1 MRIAYLITENLLKH
15 PGLKYKILGQIKRW
29 QENGHEVYQVI
40 LAERVIISPE
50 GIVID
55 SGIKKINVDNKKSK
69 KKILSKLLLIKEMA
83 LKYKFAIHALK
94 IIQPDLTYS
103 RYLFPAPKVSEIYKH
118 AGKLVFE
125 INSDDR
131 AEYMQKNKITG
142 IYNYA
147 FRYFS
152 LKNVDA
158 LVFVTKELMHSKSFK
173 YFSGQKIVIA
183 NGISVNDFHFISK
196 TTNNCPNLV
205 FIGSPG
211 QAWHGLDK
219 IYLLA
224 EILKECT
231 VNIIGPSKEYCV
243 GQWKTLPK
251 NVVFHGYLSA
261 EESKCIIKNMDVGI
275 GTLALYRKKMHEAC
289 PLKVRQYLAQGLPV
303 IAASK
308 DTDISENNPFYLKL
322 PNSENNILD
331 YHDVIC
337 DFINYAYNNENLRI
351 KSRNFAEEFLSF
363 NKKELIR
370 LDFFYEVIKL

>member
-15 PGLKYKILGQIKRW
+15 PGLKYKILGQIQRW

-40 LAERVIISPE
+40 LSERVIISPD
-50 GIVID
+50 GIIID
-55 SGIKKINVDNKKSK
+55 SKIENNSVDNKLSNKYM
-69 KKILSKLLLIKEMA
+69 LSKFSLIKEMA
-83 LKYKFAIHALK
+83 LKYKFAIYALK

-103 RYLFPAPKVSEIYKH
+103 RYLFPAPNVSGIYKN

-131 AEYMQKNKITG
+131 TEYMQKNKITG
-142 IYNYA
+142 IYNYI
-147 FRYFS
+147 FRCFS

-158 LVFVTKELMHSKSFK
+158 LVFVTEELVHSKSFNS
-173 YFSGQKIVIA
+173 FSGQRIVIA
-183 NGISVNDFHFISK
+183 NGINVNDFDFISK
-196 TTNNCPNLV
+196 TNNTCPNLV

-224 EILKECT
+224 EILKKCT
-231 VNIIGPSKEYCV
+231 INIVGPSKEYCV
-243 GQWKTLPK
+243 NQWKTLPK

-261 EESKCIIKNMDVGI
+261 EESKRIIKNMDVGI
-275 GTLALYRKKMHEAC
+275 GTLALHRKKMHEAC

-308 DTDISENNPFYLKL
+308 DTDISEKNSFYLEL
-322 PNSENNILD
+322 PNSEDNILNNN
-331 YHDVIC
+331 DVIH
-337 DFINYAYNNENLRI
+337 DFINYVYNNESLRI
-351 KSRNFAEEFLSF
+351 KARNFAKEYLSF

-370 LDFFYEVIKL
+370 LDFFNEVVKL